1 MTLSP
6 ATQTIAVSKAK
17 PSFSLT
23 LFKTT
28 AAIRNMTAGNNS
40 QTLGVGLCGLIR
52 GVLGKIRKA
61 AATRQVAVTTIE
73 DNATTFFLG
82 SRGHGSH
89 LLITHATSRS
99 RPRSVCPNIQETGTR
114 TC

>member
-23 LFKTT
+23 VFKTT
-28 AAIRNMTAGNNS
+28 AAIRNITAGNNS
-40 QTLGVGLCGLIR
+40 QTLGVGLCGRIR
-52 GVLGKIRKA
+52 GVLGNNRYVT
-61 AATRQVAVTTIE
+61 ATMQVALNTIE
-73 DNATTFFLG
+73 DSAMRFLLG

-89 LLITHATSRS
+89 LLITQATSRS
-99 RPRSVCPNIQETGTR
+99 R
-114 TC
+114 